1 MIAGA
6 GMRGGCAAVLVSW
19 VLGGCAL
26 ADREPAV
33 DPMAGRV
40 GDLEAR
46 VARLERVMSGQGL
59 AELARQ
65 VEALQAEVRTLRG
78 AVEEQGHAQGGLR
91 QQSRDLYAD
100 LDARLQKLEQGGAT
114 PAPAAAAAGDQEAY
128 DAALAMLRAGRYA
141 DAERA
146 FREFGERFPASGLA
160 DNARYWRGETLY
172 VQREFVAALPVF
184 QSVAKSEP
192 PSRKAADAML
202 KAGYCQYELKN
213 TDAARETLRALI
225 ARHPGSDAARE
236 ATLRLERWDAAPP
249 P

>member
-1 MIAGA
+1 MSAGA
-6 GMRGGCAAVLVSW
+6 ALRGGAAVALVAW
-19 VLGGCAL
+19 VLAGCAL
-26 ADREPAV
+26 TDREPEV
-33 DPMAGRV
+33 DPMAGRI
-40 GDLEAR
+40 GALEAR
-46 VARLERVMSGQGL
+46 VARLESVMSGQGL

-100 LDARLQKLEQGGAT
+100 LDARLQKLEQGGAAA
-114 PAPAAAAAGDQEAY
+114 APAAAPAGDQEAY

-146 FREFGERFPASGLA
+146 FREFGERFPASELA

-172 VQREFVAALPVF
+172 VQREFAAALAVF
-184 QSVAKSEP
+184 QSVAKGEP

-213 TDAARETLRALI
+213 AAAARETLRALV

-236 ATLRLERWDAAPP
+236 AALRLKRWDAASPP
-249 P
+249 